1 MVVSQACLLSASA
14 GKSAGTGGARK
25 GEGRKGRKVEKRGE
39 GYAVLGAAVEQVA
52 RPVGEPRVSE
62 SSYKAFYLY
71 VSSVE
76 QFNSVGGLQ

>member
-1 MVVSQACLLSASA
+1 M
-14 GKSAGTGGARK
+14 
-25 GEGRKGRKVEKRGE
+25 EKRGE
-39 GYAVLGAAVEQVA
+39 GHAVLGAAVEQVA

-76 QFNSVGGLQ
+76 QFNSVDGLQ